1 MTIISET
8 VFKKNEVS
16 KHPRICTN
24 LSNKHVGFGLYIM
37 YDDTEPCELSVDKE
51 EMRVNMHVLR
61 KTRRILVAGKYL
73 TTD

>member
-1 MTIISET
+1 
-8 VFKKNEVS
+8 
-16 KHPRICTN
+16 
-24 LSNKHVGFGLYIM
+24 M